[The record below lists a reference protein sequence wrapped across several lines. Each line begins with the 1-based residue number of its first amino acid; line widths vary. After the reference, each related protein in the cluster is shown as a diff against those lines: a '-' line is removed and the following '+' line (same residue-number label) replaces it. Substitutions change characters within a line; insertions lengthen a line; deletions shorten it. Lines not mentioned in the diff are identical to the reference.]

1 MRMEV
6 TRIYPT
12 TISPTSLTLINSMM
26 KHDSRL
32 WLWLCTTQVSSAL
45 SMQHYLYF
53 K

>member
-1 MRMEV
+1 MLMRMEV

-26 KHDSRL
+26 KRDSR
-32 WLWLCTTQVSSAL
+32 LWLCTTQVSSAL
-45 SMQHYLYF
+45 SMQHYLHF

>member
-32 WLWLCTTQVSSAL
+32 CTTQVSSAL